1 VKLLLD
7 THAVIW
13 LITGDE
19 RLPRKTKAIIEN
31 KDNTSFVSIASLW
44 EMGIKHSLG
53 KLNLKTDLSL
63 IFDLIDESGLNLLS
77 ITPSHILTN
86 TTLDF
91 HNKDPFD
98 RLIIAQAQSEGFTV
112 VSKDGLFKNYK
123 IKLLWDK

>member
-1 VKLLLD
+1 MKLLLD

-19 RLPRKTKAIIEN
+19 RLPKRTKAIIEN

-53 KLNLKTDLSL
+53 KLNLKTGLSE

-98 RLIIAQAQSEGFTV
+98 RLIISQAQCEGFTV
-112 VSKDGLFKNYK
+112 DSKDGLFKNYK
-123 IKLLWDK
+123 IKLLWEK